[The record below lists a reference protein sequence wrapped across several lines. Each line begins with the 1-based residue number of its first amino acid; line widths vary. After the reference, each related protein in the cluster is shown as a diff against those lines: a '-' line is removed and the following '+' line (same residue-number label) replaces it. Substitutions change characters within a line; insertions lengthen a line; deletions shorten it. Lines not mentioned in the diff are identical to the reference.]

1 MIGVVGPGTASGETP
16 DAAGAVAGAIVD
28 AIDEAGETPRSGP
41 AADVLAAD
49 PEAVVAVGETG
60 VIEVVRA
67 DDGDPPPVL
76 AVGPGDGPPGVPDD
90 AAGSAVAALASGAF
104 GTVEHPLLAV
114 EAGGKRAGRV
124 AFDAMVVTSDPG
136 GISEYR
142 IDAGSNLGTVRAD
155 GVVVATPAGS
165 HGYARAA
172 GGPHIASGAPVA
184 AVVPVAPFTMT
195 PEQWVVD
202 LDPPVGITSERDVE
216 VSLVLDD
223 DRRETDPEATVSIAL
238 GGTLSFVVPGGPDG
252 R

>member
-1 MIGVVGPGTASGETP
+1 
-16 DAAGAVAGAIVD
+16 
-28 AIDEAGETPRSGP
+28 
-41 AADVLAAD
+41 
-49 PEAVVAVGETG
+49 
-60 VIEVVRA
+60 
-67 DDGDPPPVL
+67 
-76 AVGPGDGPPGVPDD
+76 
-90 AAGSAVAALASGAF
+90 
-104 GTVEHPLLAV
+104 
-114 EAGGKRAGRV
+114 
-124 AFDAMVVTSDPG
+124 
-136 GISEYR
+136 
-142 IDAGSNLGTVRAD
+142 
-155 GVVVATPAGS
+155 VVVATPAGS